1 MFVSG
6 KYDRVTVS
14 TTFQAAVVEHRKNK
28 KQKKGEGFCVKE

>member
-28 KQKKGEGFCVKE
+28 KAKKRRRILC